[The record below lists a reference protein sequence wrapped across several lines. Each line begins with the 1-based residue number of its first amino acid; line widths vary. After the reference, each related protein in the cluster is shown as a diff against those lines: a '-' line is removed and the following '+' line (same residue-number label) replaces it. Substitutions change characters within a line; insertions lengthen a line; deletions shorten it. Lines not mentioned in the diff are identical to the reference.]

1 MVDQPQ
7 QVLEEDSV
15 EVHEDGTFLPPDT
28 ISGSLRQDPE
38 GVPLEDEA
46 VDEEHA
52 PLLPH
57 HHAHGRLGEGG
68 VDGREGVVSEAR
80 EGVGTAEKGAASAG
94 SGADRRL
101 HRIGARWRRK
111 HEERAIFCTRSEA
124 TVEFYFKRRVSCS

>member
-28 ISGSLRQDPE
+28 ISGSLRLRQDPE

-57 HHAHGRLGEGG
+57 HHAHGRLGGGG
-68 VDGREGVVSEAR
+68 VDGREGWYPRR
-80 EGVGTAEKGAASAG
+80 ERELG
-94 SGADRRL
+94 RRRKAQ
-101 HRIGARWRRK
+101 HPPAPERIGDCIGS
-111 HEERAIFCTRSEA
+111 ERGGGENTKKGRSF
-124 TVEFYFKRRVSCS
+124 VRGLRQRSNFILRDG